1 LAKANGYVFINFYN
15 GGLRVILAKANILIL
30 HDPLAKA
37 NGNYYLHFIAKV
49 MVLKLTSFLIA
60 VGFSQ
65 RI

>member
-1 LAKANGYVFINFYN
+1 M
-15 GGLRVILAKANILIL
+15 GGLRVILVKANILIL